1 MSAGAKVT
9 ERFTRQGDVL
19 RLETTVDDPAFIR
32 PWVLAPMERQ
42 VTNGG
47 LLPPA
52 PTCVELDKDNITG
65 ARFGERPK

>member
-1 MSAGAKVT
+1 M
-9 ERFTRQGDVL
+9 L